1 MHNKYIKVEGNSDLV
16 RDAETMAI
24 LNTNRTDYD
33 NYLRKRDSILSDKQ
47 QIQVQAEEINNLKED
62 LSEVKQMLTALLKDR
77 IKDK

>member
-1 MHNKYIKVEGNSDLV
+1 VHNKYIKVEGNSDLV
-16 RDAETMAI
+16 RDADTMAI

-62 LSEVKQMLTALLKDR
+62 LSEIKQMLIALLKDR

>member
-1 MHNKYIKVEGNSDLV
+1 VHNIYIKVEGNTDLV
-16 RDAETMAI
+16 RDTETMAI
-24 LNTNRTDYD
+24 LNTNRTDYE

>member
-16 RDAETMAI
+16 RDADTMAI

-62 LSEVKQMLTALLKDR
+62 LSEIKQMLIALLKDR